1 MPDSLDLDEVTALLF
16 DEREYSSDLRPK
28 ALHKI
33 LYFAKQELNRE
44 HVDVEFDTFW
54 YMWGAMVSTSNSN
67 VEIRDGSDG
76 QRVVC
81 RTKVSEIDLPETT
94 IQRGRRAVSRAL
106 QRYYNLD
113 LKGLTDEMYAEAPYD
128 AQRHYRELDKQL
140 DAAGDSEQMTL
151 TLDRNE
157 KRTRETLHRFVRS
170 FPLDDFPDYED
181 DLHIWYRLMSA
192 ELDSDDYDPDDA
204 DKLAKLFWRLFCL
217 ELACRQDALTR
228 AEIAAELDIKSV
240 ESAKETLQAKLRRKE
255 REKAKRNSRDG
266 QAAVKAGDALV
277 VPILAE
283 DTVQHP

>member
-1 MPDSLDLDEVTALLF
+1 MTDSLDLDEVTALLF
-16 DEREYSSDLRPK
+16 DERRYSGDIRPK

-54 YMWGAMVSTSNSN
+54 YMWGSMVSSSTSA
-67 VEIRDGSDG
+67 VKIRDGSDG

-81 RTKVSEIDLPETT
+81 RTEVSEIDAPEVT

-106 QRYYNLD
+106 ERYYNLG
-113 LKGLTDEMYAEAPYD
+113 LEGLTDEMYAEAPYD

-170 FPLDDFPDYED
+170 FPLDEFPDYED
-181 DLHIWYRLMSA
+181 DIHIWYRLMSA
-192 ELDSDDYDPDDA
+192 ELDSEDYDPNDA

-228 AEIAAELDIKSV
+228 AEIAVELDVKSV
-240 ESAKETLQAKLRRKE
+240 EDAKERLRAKLRRKE
-255 REKAKRNSRDG
+255 REKAKRNSRDS
-266 QAAVKAGDALV
+266 QTAAKAADALV
-277 VPILAE
+277 VPVLAE